1 MMTCFGADYPLLINF
16 VPPMFLKTHKKR
28 CSLLTYNKMNQN
40 LVLEEFEE
48 IISEHSLRHFRGW
61 FSSEETRN

>member
-1 MMTCFGADYPLLINF
+1 
-16 VPPMFLKTHKKR
+16 MFIIE
-28 CSLLTYNKMNQN
+28 MNQN

-61 FSSEETRN
+61 FSSEETRNWDLGKSGCQL